1 MSSKILFFSAPW
13 CGPCKLVKNALTDEV
28 RNRLNIVEIDVS
40 KSPKKSAEYQILGV
54 PTFVKFEE
62 EKEVFRKV
70 GGMTIEELE
79 SL

>member
-1 MSSKILFFSAPW
+1 MSNKILFFSAPW
-13 CGPCKLVKNALTDEV
+13 CGPCKIVKKALTDDV
-28 RNRLNIVEIDVS
+28 RERLNIIEIDVS
-40 KSPKKSAEYQILGV
+40 KSPKKSAKHQILGV
-54 PTFVKFEE
+54 PTFVKLEE